1 MAQKNEE
8 MTPEER
14 RLANLKPFKKGQSGN
29 PAGRPKGVKNWST
42 VIKQLLADE
51 ELLDRVMKKKPSYWE
66 GVPQKNAANMI
77 AIAMMIKAMEGDH
90 RAATW
95 INKSAFGDKLTVDA
109 EDGLFQ
115 TSKIEVEIVKSKN
128 SDVGDS
134 SS

>member
-1 MAQKNEE
+1 MEKTREE

-51 ELLDRVMKKKPSYWE
+51 DLLDKVVKKKPSYWE
-66 GVPQKNAANMI
+66 NVPEKNGANLI
-77 AIAMMIKAMEGDH
+77 VIAMMIKAMEGDH
-90 RAATW
+90 KAANW
-95 INKSAFGDKLTVDA
+95 LNRSAFGDKLTVDA
-109 EDGLFQ
+109 EDGIFQ